1 MHTTTQSHSTLTWS
15 NKLGPRKRRPYLLVI
30 RDGAIATFAGETIPG
45 VLAVASRMSKQDGT
59 WSHTTYELRVAPGV
73 RTLAVR
79 EHFETGSLVDG
90 VAHATSQ
97 RVTDWSSFAAA
108 LGVTV
113 AAARAWAQST
123 RPQIVERLDKVEAEI
138 AEVEDAVADDS
149 ATLDVSVGGYS
160 RRDTEG
166 GAWLRPIVIEDA
178 TGEEVARLLPEDQK
192 YGWQQDGFRVMPADA
207 PVRVLSS
214 THTGGPRGGHRSMR
228 VAVPAGCVA
237 RT

>member
-1 MHTTTQSHSTLTWS
+1 MHTTTQSSSSVAYS
-15 NKLGPRKRRPYLLVI
+15 NKLGARKRRPYLLVI
-30 RDGAIATFAGETIPG
+30 RDGVITTFAGQSIPG
-45 VLAVASRMSKQDGT
+45 ALAVRSTSYKKDGT
-59 WSHTTYELRVAPGV
+59 WSHATYDILLAPGV
-73 RTLAVR
+73 RALAVR

-90 VAHATSQ
+90 IAAATST
-97 RVTDWSSFAAA
+97 RIVDWSSFAAA

-113 AAARAWAQST
+113 ASARAWAQAT

-149 ATLDVSVGGYS
+149 ATLDVSIGGYS

-178 TGEEVARLLPEDQK
+178 NGGEIARLLPEDQK
-192 YGWQQDGFRVMPADA
+192 YGWQQDGFRIVPTNA
-207 PVRVLSS
+207 PIRVLSS